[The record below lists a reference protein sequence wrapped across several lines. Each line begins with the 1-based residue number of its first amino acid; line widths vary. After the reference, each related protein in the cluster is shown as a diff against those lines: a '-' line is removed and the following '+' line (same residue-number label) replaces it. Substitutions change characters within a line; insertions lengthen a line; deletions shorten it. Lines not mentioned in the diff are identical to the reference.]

1 MSITSPPESR
11 STWRI
16 FAKPSAWRQH
26 RKSFQ
31 HNNFFE
37 KLMKLYF
44 SPGSCGLATQIA
56 LHEARQKFDLV
67 KVDFNTKTTVEG
79 DYLKVSAKGFIPVL
93 KMDNGDLLTEGA
105 VILQWIADQHPE
117 AKLLPPCATRER
129 YKVLEWLNFVAS
141 DLHKGM
147 AVMFS
152 PFVDQASKTSFAK
165 GNLASR
171 FEYIEE
177 HLSANDYIL
186 GDRFS
191 VADAYLY
198 NVLRWPPRV
207 AIDLSPYTSIQQFM
221 ARMELRPTVIAAL
234 AAEAAAV

>member
-1 MSITSPPESR
+1 
-11 STWRI
+11 
-16 FAKPSAWRQH
+16 
-26 RKSFQ
+26 
-31 HNNFFE
+31 
-37 KLMKLYF
+37 MKLYF
-44 SPGSCGLATQIA
+44 APGSCGLASQIA
-56 LHEARQKFDLV
+56 LREAGQTFDLV
-67 KVDFNTKTTVEG
+67 KVDFATKTTVEG

-93 KMDNGDLLTEGA
+93 QMDNGDLLTEGA
-105 VILQWIADQHPE
+105 VILQWIADQHPD
-117 AKLLPPCATRER
+117 ARLLPPFGTRAR
-129 YKVLEWLNFVAS
+129 YKVMEWLNFVAS

-152 PFVDQASKTSFAK
+152 SFIDKASKIRFAQ

-177 HLSANDYIL
+177 HLATNDYVL
-186 GDRFS
+186 GDQFT

-207 AIDLSPYTSIQQFM
+207 DIDLSPYTAIHKFM
-221 ARMELRPTVIAAL
+221 QRMELRPAVIAAL